1 MACKATANVHII
13 YAINRTNSTK
23 SNTLYKNTAAISPV
37 TRLMENRTGKGLSFA
52 KRIYAPRVLGTALC
66 LISVLAGVYPL
77 APPTWLLALL
87 AVNGLVWPH
96 IAYQL
101 ARNAQAPFEAER
113 RNLLCDALFCGFWVA
128 VLHFN
133 PLPSITLLSM
143 VTMNNVAGGG
153 LRLFLHGLGAQLLGM
168 LAAVTLFG
176 LGWAP
181 QSTPAQVLACL
192 PMLTL
197 YPLAVG
203 WVCYRLA
210 IQLSEHKRTLSALS
224 RTDSLT
230 GLLNHGAWK
239 DALSTKFRKC
249 QRDHT
254 PAVLALIDIDHF
266 KDINDSFGH
275 IVGDEVLRHLSL
287 QLQRNLRDTDLAGR
301 YGGDEF
307 CVILPGVTIA
317 QACEVMERLR
327 LVFHAY
333 RHHQLEPLR
342 VSLSIGLAACRL
354 DLGDAAAWLDEADKA
369 LYLAKNT
376 GRNRVNICAADLL
389 LLT

>member
-1 MACKATANVHII
+1 MD
-13 YAINRTNSTK
+13 
-23 SNTLYKNTAAISPV
+23 
-37 TRLMENRTGKGLSFA
+37 NRTGKGLSFA

-77 APPTWLLALL
+77 SPPAGLLAVL

-101 ARNAQAPFEAER
+101 ARKSQAPFEAER

-128 VLHFN
+128 ILHFN

-153 LRLFLHGLGAQLLGM
+153 LRLFVRGLGAQLLGM
-168 LAAVTLFG
+168 LAAITLFG

-203 WVCYRLA
+203 WVCYRLT
-210 IQLSEHKRTLSALS
+210 IQLSEHKRTLSTLS

-239 DALSTKFRKC
+239 DALNRRFTQCRGDHC
-249 QRDHT
+249 Q
-254 PAVLALIDIDHF
+254 AVLALIDVDHF
-266 KDINDSFGH
+266 KAINDNYGH
-275 IVGDEVLRHLSL
+275 MIGDDVLRHLSL
-287 QLQRNLRDTDLAGR
+287 ELTRNLRDTDLAGR

-307 CVILPGVTIA
+307 CAILPAVTIG

-327 LVFHAY
+327 LVVGDY
-333 RHHQLEPLR
+333 RHPQAQALR
-342 VSLSIGLAACRL
+342 VSLSIGLAACRPEL
-354 DLGDAAAWLDEADKA
+354 DDPAIWLDEADKA
-369 LYLAKNT
+369 LYVAKNT

>member
-1 MACKATANVHII
+1 MACKATANFYNT
-13 YAINRTNSTK
+13 YAINRTNSTNK
-23 SNTLYKNTAAISPV
+23 PILYKEAAAVSRV
-37 TRLMENRTGKGLSFA
+37 TQSMENRTGKGLSFA

-66 LISVLAGVYPL
+66 LVSVLVGVYPL
-77 APPTWLLALL
+77 SPPGWLLALL
-87 AVNGLVWPH
+87 AVNGLAWPH

-101 ARNAQAPFEAER
+101 ASRSSAPFEAER

-128 VLHFN
+128 ILHFN

-153 LRLFLHGLGAQLLGM
+153 LRLFVRGLGAQLLGM
-168 LAAVTLFG
+168 LIAITLFG
-176 LGWAP
+176 MGWAP

-239 DALSTKFRKC
+239 DALNSKFRTC
-249 QRDHT
+249 RREHSQ
-254 PAVLALIDIDHF
+254 AVLALIDIDHF
-266 KDINDSFGH
+266 KHINDTFGH
-275 IVGDEVLRHLSL
+275 IVGDEVLRHLSF
-287 QLQRNLRDTDLAGR
+287 QLRRNLRDSDLAGR

-307 CVILPGVTIA
+307 CVILPGITMA
-317 QACEVMERLR
+317 QANDVMERLR
-327 LVFHAY
+327 QVFGDY
-333 RHHQLEPLR
+333 RHHQVEPLR

-354 DLGDAAAWLDEADKA
+354 ELGDPAAWLDEADKA
-369 LYLAKNT
+369 LYVAKNT

-389 LLT
+389 LLN

>member
-1 MACKATANVHII
+1 MACKATATVHII
-13 YAINRTNSTK
+13 YAINRLNPTNLP
-23 SNTLYKNTAAISPV
+23 TLYKEAAAFSRV
-37 TRLMENRTGKGLSFA
+37 TRSMENRTGKGLSFA

-77 APPTWLLALL
+77 SPPAWLLALL

-101 ARNAQAPFEAER
+101 ALRSAEPFEAER

-128 VLHFN
+128 ILHFN

-153 LRLFLHGLGAQLLGM
+153 LRLFIRGLGAQLLGM
-168 LAAVTLFG
+168 LTAITLFG

-181 QSTPAQVLACL
+181 QSTPLQVLACL

-210 IQLSEHKRTLSALS
+210 IQLSEHKRTLSTLS

-239 DALSTKFRKC
+239 DALNSRFRSC
-249 QRDHT
+249 RRDHSQ
-254 PAVLALIDIDHF
+254 AVLALIDVDHF
-266 KDINDSFGH
+266 KGINDTFGH
-275 IVGDEVLRHLSL
+275 IVGDEVLRHLSF
-287 QLQRNLRDTDLAGR
+287 QLRRNLRDTDLAGR

-307 CVILPGVTIA
+307 CVILPGLNMA
-317 QACEVMERLR
+317 QASDVMERLR
-327 LVFHAY
+327 LVFCDY
-333 RHHQLEPLR
+333 RHHQVEPLR

-354 DLGDAAAWLDEADKA
+354 ELDDPAAWLDEADKA
-369 LYLAKNT
+369 LYVAKNT

-389 LLT
+389 LLN